1 MEKFDLKWND
11 FQTTISQYFKQ
22 LRDEKDFFDVTLVSE
37 DNKLFQ
43 THKIVLTAC
52 SSFFKPILK
61 ANVHAHPLIYL
72 SGVDSTNLQFIL
84 NYIYEGEVQL
94 YQEQLNS
101 FLNVAQK
108 LQISGLLGDQIEG
121 DEFTDENK
129 EIAKSK
135 NFKKE
140 RKSFPEPTE
149 NESYFAESK
158 PIAKTVSV
166 IGHNQNEVDQKIRD
180 LITKESDMYKCTVC
194 GKLSNHLANM
204 KRHVEVHIDGL
215 SYSCNICDKTFRN
228 KQAMQSHKSHSHRQI

>member
-1 MEKFDLKWND
+1 MGIAVQTKFRMEKFDLKWND

-37 DNKLFQ
+37 VNQLFQ

-61 ANVHAHPLIYL
+61 ANVHANPLIYL
-72 SGVDSTNLQFIL
+72 SGIDSTNLHFIL

-108 LQISGLLGDQIEG
+108 LQISGLLGDKIEG
-121 DEFTDENK
+121 DELTDENK
-129 EIAKSK
+129 EIVKPK

-140 RKSFPEPTE
+140 RKSFPQSTQ
-149 NESYFAESK
+149 NES
-158 PIAKTVSV
+158 ITKTISV
-166 IGHNQNEVDQKIRD
+166 IGHIQEEVDQKIRD
-180 LITKESDMYKCTVC
+180 LITKESDIYKCTVC

-215 SYSCNICDKTFRN
+215 SYSCNICDKTFRS
-228 KQAMQSHKSHSHRQI
+228 KPSFSMHRY

>member
-1 MEKFDLKWND
+1 MGIAIQTKFRMEKFDLKWND

-22 LRDEKDFFDVTLVSE
+22 LRNEKDFFGVTLVSE

-94 YQEQLNS
+94 YQEQLDL

-121 DEFTDENK
+121 DEVLEENQEISKPKKMSDGRNSFTD
-129 EIAKSK
+129 
-135 NFKKE
+135 
-140 RKSFPEPTE
+140 P
-149 NESYFAESK
+149 
-158 PIAKTVSV
+158 
-166 IGHNQNEVDQKIRD
+166 
-180 LITKESDMYKCTVC
+180 
-194 GKLSNHLANM
+194 
-204 KRHVEVHIDGL
+204 
-215 SYSCNICDKTFRN
+215 
-228 KQAMQSHKSHSHRQI
+228 